1 MIVLTDFVYI
11 FIFLLVFA
19 VSFGFLSKLD
29 LFKRDDINAIVA
41 VVIAFLAL
49 VSTFFIVFVTV
60 LIPEVMLLLLFI
72 FIVLLLLETAGVTS
86 DSIKKYLAKSALI
99 PLVII
104 FILFLFSITAF
115 GTALSM
121 TSPPKNTTTTTSSTN
136 TINVTNTNVSPLLS
150 GNFSFSYIIYILTN
164 PNVLS
169 MIVTLVI
176 MALVVY
182 FLTRV
187 RVPI

>member
-72 FIVLLLLETAGVTS
+72 FIVETAGVTS